1 MPSRGLHLRA
11 RQITKQQIIHGVE
24 EGWMEGV
31 VISGALRARFFCF
44 FLNQSQELDFIIWD
58 MRPQFR

>member
-1 MPSRGLHLRA
+1 
-11 RQITKQQIIHGVE
+11 
-24 EGWMEGV
+24 MEGA

-58 MRPQFR
+58 MRLQFR